1 MIKYSVVEVGL
12 HRIDGD
18 GAFDGKCHGVAEK
31 TRVEHSLA
39 HECDGVSS
47 ILSDEGIQLI

>member
-1 MIKYSVVEVGL
+1 MISCSVFEVGL
-12 HRIDGD
+12 HRIDRD
-18 GAFDGKCHGVAEK
+18 GAFDGKCHGIAEK

-47 ILSDEGIQLI
+47 ILGNEGIQLI